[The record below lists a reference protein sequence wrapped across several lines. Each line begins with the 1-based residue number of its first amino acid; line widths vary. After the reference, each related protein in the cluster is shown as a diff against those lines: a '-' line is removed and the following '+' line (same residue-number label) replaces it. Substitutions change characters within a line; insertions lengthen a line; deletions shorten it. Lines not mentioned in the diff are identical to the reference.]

1 MSEARVP
8 PQPDDEAVRRVRRG
22 GAVILIAAA
31 IAAAVCFGTSPA
43 LRLAPG
49 PAAGAVLAASGTNSQ
64 GPGAPVRIVT
74 DRYGIP
80 HVRAANLPD
89 LYFGWGYVT
98 ARDRL
103 WQLEYTR
110 RAARGGLWK
119 WLGNSTLQADGGAQL
134 FRFGERA
141 DSIWERERAN
151 PEVAIP
157 VSRYADGI
165 NAYLG
170 ECRAGRAPWPREF
183 GRLGYRP
190 AGWKPEDSVLLLLG
204 LGITLDLDL
213 PELAEGREI
222 AAHGREWVEARE
234 RFEGDWIYD
243 TIPDSAAKRL
253 YGTPAIRK
261 PKGASAPG
269 RSRRGAL
276 APELLRRAERA
287 LAALRDP
294 ANVSTDDDDRR
305 ASNEFAV
312 GPKRSA
318 SGAPLLAN
326 DPHLHLTS
334 PGPFHVIHI
343 SVPGVVEAIG
353 ASVPGLPS
361 IVSGRNLRCAWGV
374 TALSADVVDVYADT
388 LSADGRR
395 VRMHDSAGAFTGW
408 APVREAPFDLG
419 YTVLGLQ
426 LPIPGQVRRYTP
438 HGPVVVFDRKQRIAL
453 SVRWAVDDARIT
465 MGGLVGLERSHSAAE
480 VAARYRALS
489 TPCINALAADEDGHV
504 IYQATGNVPRRASD
518 PGRGPLPGDGR
529 HEWQGL
535 IAPERMPAWEAP
547 RGGFVVN
554 ANNRP
559 VGVDYPEAL
568 PRYDWIHDRAQ
579 RIAQRL
585 AGDRSVT
592 LQDMVSV
599 QNDVYSRAGARGVP
613 LLLACADS
621 VPELL
626 TPRVRAALDT
636 LRGWDFYARRSRVAP
651 TLFRSWMSA
660 LQRRS
665 RTEGRPGLTIAA
677 LDGRAPEALRTPG
690 SEQPERAAIA
700 AVRGLESALDELEKR
715 LGANPAGWTWARAHR
730 ARFEHPLSA
739 LDGRAKWE
747 PGPIAEDGDGSSPA
761 VAGSGLPW
769 STDVTHGPAFRH
781 VVDLAVT
788 DSSLGIVPPFNAA
801 RESGATG
808 ARDLATRWAN
818 HAYVP
823 LYLSWELI
831 ERAKESEIAL
841 TPR

>member
-1 MSEARVP
+1 MF
-8 PQPDDEAVRRVRRG
+8 
-22 GAVILIAAA
+22 LIAAG
-31 IAAAVCFGTSPA
+31 IAALGLGASVSRLPSPPA
-43 LRLAPG
+43 R
-49 PAAGAVLAASGTNSQ
+49 AAGVALAASTPRTTP
-64 GPGAPVRIVT
+64 GPSAPVRIVT

-89 LYFGWGYVT
+89 LYFAWGYVT

-110 RAARGGLWK
+110 RAARGRLWE
-119 WLGNSTLQADGGAQL
+119 WLGNSTLRADGGAQL

-141 DSIWERERAN
+141 DSIWARERTN
-151 PEVAIP
+151 REVAAP
-157 VSRYADGI
+157 VERYAEGI
-165 NAYLG
+165 NAWIG

-183 GRLGYRP
+183 ERLGHRP
-190 AGWKPEDSVLLLLG
+190 ADWKPEDTVLLLLG

-213 PELAEGREI
+213 PELGEAREI
-222 AAHGREWVEARE
+222 AAHGRAWEDSRE

-243 TIPDSAAKRL
+243 TIPDSAARRL
-253 YGTPAIRK
+253 YGPSPARAPRGIIV
-261 PKGASAPG
+261 PG
-269 RSRRGAL
+269 RRRGAL

-287 LAALRDP
+287 LAALSDP
-294 ANVSTDDDDRR
+294 GTDDDDAR

-312 GPKRSA
+312 GANRSA

-334 PGPFHVIHI
+334 PGPFHVIHL

-395 VRMHDSAGAFTGW
+395 VRMHDSNGAFTGW

-419 YTVLGLQ
+419 YTVLGLH
-426 LPIPGQVRRYTP
+426 LPVPGQVRRYTP

-465 MGGLVGLERSHSAAE
+465 LGGLVGLERSQSAAE

-489 TPCINALAADEDGHV
+489 TPCINALAADRDGHV
-504 IYQATGNVPRRASD
+504 IYQATGSVPRRASD

-529 HEWQGL
+529 HEWPGL

-547 RGGFVVN
+547 PGGFVVN

-559 VGVDYPEAL
+559 VGPDYPEAL
-568 PRYDWIHDRAQ
+568 PRYDWIHDRAH

-585 AGDRSVT
+585 AGDRSIT
-592 LQDMVSV
+592 LADMVSV

-621 VPELL
+621 VPEQF

-636 LRGWDFYARRSRVAP
+636 LRRWDFYARRSRLAP

-665 RTEGRPGLTIAA
+665 RTEGQPGLTIAA
-677 LDGRAPEALRTPG
+677 LDGRAPAALRAPG

-715 LGANPAGWTWARAHR
+715 LGADPGGWSWARAHR

-739 LDGRAKWE
+739 LDGRDTWE
-747 PGPIAEDGDGSSPA
+747 PPPVPVDGDGSSPA

-769 STDVTHGPAFRH
+769 STDVTHGPTFRH

-788 DSSLGIVPPFNAA
+788 DSSLGIVPPFNASA
-801 RESGATG
+801 GRTASG
-808 ARDLATRWAN
+808 ARDLATHWAN
-818 HAYVP
+818 HRYVP
-823 LYLSWELI
+823 FYLSWDLI
-831 ERAKESEIAL
+831 ERAKEGEIAM

>member
-8 PQPDDEAVRRVRRG
+8 PQPDRIVPRVRR
-22 GAVILIAAA
+22 
-31 IAAAVCFGTSPA
+31 
-43 LRLAPG
+43 
-49 PAAGAVLAASGTNSQ
+49 AGAVLVLAAGVAAALRLGSRDASSLAHAAGVALAASTATPRTSA
-64 GPGAPVRIVT
+64 GPSAPVRIVT

-89 LYFGWGYVT
+89 LYFAWGYVT

-103 WQLEYTR
+103 WQLEYSR
-110 RAARGGLWK
+110 RAGRGRLSE
-119 WLGNSTLQADGGAQL
+119 WLGNSKLEADGGAQL
-134 FRFGERA
+134 FRLGERA
-141 DSIWERERAN
+141 DSIWTRERAN
-151 PEVAIP
+151 PDVAIP
-157 VSRYADGI
+157 VERYAEGI
-165 NAYLG
+165 NAWIV
-170 ECRAGRAPWPREF
+170 ECRAGRAAWPREF
-183 GRLGYRP
+183 ERLKHRP
-190 AGWKPEDSVLLLLG
+190 ADWKPEDSVLLLLG
-204 LGITLDLDL
+204 LGVTLDLDL
-213 PELAEGREI
+213 PELAEAREI
-222 AAHGREWVEARE
+222 AAHGREWLDARE
-234 RFEGDWIYD
+234 RFEDEWTYT
-243 TIPDSAAKRL
+243 TIPDSAVRRL
-253 YGTPAIRK
+253 YGPPVEPAPR
-261 PKGASAPG
+261 GRLAPG

-276 APELLRRAERA
+276 SPALLRRAERA
-287 LAALRDP
+287 LAALHDP
-294 ANVSTDDDDRR
+294 TSDGDDAR

-334 PGPFHVIHI
+334 PGPFHVIHL

-361 IVSGRNLRCAWGV
+361 IVSGRNPRCAWGV

-395 VRMHDSAGAFTGW
+395 VRMHDSTGAFTGW

-419 YTVLGLQ
+419 YAFLGLR

-438 HGPVVVFDRKQRIAL
+438 HGPVVVFDRKQRVAL
-453 SVRWAVDDARIT
+453 SVRWAVDDARVT
-465 MGGLVGLERSHSAAE
+465 MGGLVGLEHSHSAAE
-480 VAARYRALS
+480 VAARYRGLA
-489 TPCINALAADEDGHV
+489 TPGINALAADRDGHV
-504 IYQATGNVPRRASD
+504 IYQTAGGVPRRASD

-529 HEWQGL
+529 HEWRGL
-535 IAPERMPAWEAP
+535 IAPEHMPAWEAP
-547 RGGFVVN
+547 PGGFVVN

-559 VGVDYPEAL
+559 VGTDYPEAL
-568 PRYDWIHDRAQ
+568 PRYDWIHDRAR

-585 AGDRSVT
+585 AGDRSMT
-592 LQDMVSV
+592 LADMVSV

-621 VPELL
+621 VPVQLS
-626 TPRVRAALDT
+626 PRVRAALDT
-636 LRGWDFYARRSRVAP
+636 LRRWDFYARRSRVAP

-665 RTEGRPGLTIAA
+665 RTEGLPGLTAAA
-677 LDGRAPEALRTPG
+677 LAGRAPKAFRAPG
-690 SEQPERAAIA
+690 SEQPERASIA
-700 AVRGLESALDELEKR
+700 AVRGLESALDALEKQ
-715 LGANPAGWTWARAHR
+715 LGADPAGWTWARAHR

-739 LDGRAKWE
+739 LDGRDAWE
-747 PGPIAEDGDGSSPA
+747 PPLIPVDGDGSSPA

-769 STDVTHGPAFRH
+769 RIEVTHGPTFRH

-801 RESGATG
+801 AGRTATG
-808 ARDLATRWAN
+808 TRDLATRWAN

-823 LYLSWELI
+823 LYLSWDLV
-831 ERAKESEIAL
+831 ERAKESEITL